1 MSSKNFRRKEPKKRI
16 PVKKREMHDLRS
28 QKTFRSLRRDLS
40 VEAAE
45 QEINEYLN
53 GEQDG

>member
-28 QKTFRSLRRDLS
+28 QKIFRSLRRDLS

>member
-16 PVKKREMHDLRS
+16 PVKKREMHDMRS